1 MLRKF
6 RRNSKPSPEDGLSA
20 LSLQSSK
27 EESTDAGAQQP
38 QGNDRLSFFSLPAE
52 IRNDI
57 YELIIA
63 DTTLS
68 LPSHALTAAQK
79 LKLRTRKR
87 RVLVT
92 PINGLLLASRQCRQE
107 YLSTLFSRG
116 AVTVE
121 VKDFDFEGLIRVSS
135 GLDEMEVRYL
145 QSNRN
150 LTVQLMTQNC
160 RQKDGFAL
168 RKWLNYLRDCEARLP
183 WKYEVPLEKLLPPT
197 MMGRVRLMHELE
209 YYADSIS
216 ALEPE
221 ISESQKL
228 ELKQIT
234 DAFYK
239 AVEWLEGEVGEVGRR
254 RKDYSRSLAHLR
266 GLPGGGVY

>member
-6 RRNSKPSPEDGLSA
+6 RRNSKQSPEDGLSA
-20 LSLQSSK
+20 LTLETTREPSL
-27 EESTDAGAQQP
+27 DAGS
-38 QGNDRLSFFSLPAE
+38 QGQHANDRLSFFSLPAE

-68 LPSHALTAAQK
+68 LPSQALTAGQK

-168 RKWLNYLRDCEARLP
+168 RKWLNYLRDCDARLP

-197 MMGRVRLMHELE
+197 TMGRVRLMHELE
-209 YYADSIS
+209 YYAEAIS
-216 ALEPE
+216 ALEPG
-221 ISESQKL
+221 ISEPQRV
-228 ELKQIT
+228 ELKLIT
-234 DAFYK
+234 AAVYK
-239 AVEWLEGEVGEVGRR
+239 GVQWLEQELGELGQR
-254 RKDYSRSLAHLR
+254 RKDRSRSLAHMR